1 MVGVMSGMI
10 GMMLFIM
17 VVLNKPFVGPLALD
31 PAPFEQSLTVLA
43 DVDRG
48 N

>member
-1 MVGVMSGMI
+1 MI

-31 PAPFEQSLTVLA
+31 PAPFEASLAVFA
-43 DVDRG
+43 DIDKG